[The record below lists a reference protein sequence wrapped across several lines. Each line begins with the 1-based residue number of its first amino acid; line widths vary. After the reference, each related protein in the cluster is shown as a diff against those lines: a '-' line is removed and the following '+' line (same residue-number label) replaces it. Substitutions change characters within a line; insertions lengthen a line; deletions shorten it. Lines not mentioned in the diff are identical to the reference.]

1 MDISE
6 KAQPENKEIKNAKK
20 EYVIKVAKK
29 DDDEKSEESD
39 NGLGKINKDM
49 KNYGSGEEDEDSDE
63 TVEVEEKGVVQNDDD
78 LKIEEI
84 DDAASQ
90 VTEQTNKISYYN
102 DPAFQAA
109 SQNIDRYAD
118 IFKKAGSIKTGE
130 REDSPPMIKEYDP
143 NEDNAKIRAARRRE
157 ELKKREVV

>member
-1 MDISE
+1 
-6 KAQPENKEIKNAKK
+6 
-20 EYVIKVAKK
+20 VAKK
-29 DDDEKSEESD
+29 DDDDKSEESD

-102 DPAFQAA
+102 DPAF
-109 SQNIDRYAD
+109 
-118 IFKKAGSIKTGE
+118 
-130 REDSPPMIKEYDP
+130 
-143 NEDNAKIRAARRRE
+143 
-157 ELKKREVV
+157 

>member
-1 MDISE
+1 
-6 KAQPENKEIKNAKK
+6 
-20 EYVIKVAKK
+20 VAKK

-102 DPAFQAA
+102 DPAF
-109 SQNIDRYAD
+109 
-118 IFKKAGSIKTGE
+118 
-130 REDSPPMIKEYDP
+130 
-143 NEDNAKIRAARRRE
+143 
-157 ELKKREVV
+157 